1 MYIPFTLKGSSLT
14 LTDYTMPLSYKL
26 HHSGIM
32 QDFFKVRYVFWCLG
46 MLGMAVLYALRGN
59 LSIAIVAMVNHT
71 AISQYNL
78 SAEFTSSAREE
89 PCDWVNEEMQDAE
102 DGELNW
108 DSTYQAFI
116 LSGFF
121 YGYLVGQIPGGILT
135 ERFHGKLVFGLG
147 LLVTAIFTII
157 SPFTLWVSGELF
169 FVTRLLEGLAEVR
182 LVLSTGRTR
191 GQRRQSS
198 LVWLTERNDA
208 GIAIHDHEVGT
219 PERKKQILRNVFSPP
234 IVLEYFVLGITEFE
248 KGNFFLHSKCPGQ
261 QPEDWFDMIPSI
273 HSAVGMYSALRLK

>member
-1 MYIPFTLKGSSLT
+1 
-14 LTDYTMPLSYKL
+14 
-26 HHSGIM
+26 
-32 QDFFKVRYVFWCLG
+32 
-46 MLGMAVLYALRGN
+46 MLGMAILYALRGN

-78 SAEFTSSAREE
+78 SAEFTSSAKEE
-89 PCDWVNEEMQDAE
+89 PCDWVDEEMQDAE

-147 LLVTAIFTII
+147 LLVTAIFTIV

-169 FVTRLLEGLAEVR
+169 FVTRLLEGLAESVTTPA
-182 LVLSTGRTR
+182 LQYMITR
-191 GQRRQSS
+191 WAP
-198 LVWLTERNDA
+198 LNERN
-208 GIAIHDHEVGT
+208 
-219 PERKKQILRNVFSPP
+219 RFSGM
-234 IVLEYFVLGITEFE
+234 FS
-248 KGNFFLHSKCPGQ
+248 GNLLQ
-261 QPEDWFDMIPSI
+261 N
-273 HSAVGMYSALRLK
+273 